1 MKRYFDGAEV
11 HWSLHNLVVVLET
24 QQVSIYWLI
33 ERPCIPLQR
42 PTINCTATI
51 YYCNWQQVKITEL
64 FRTLLIAFSALTLL
78 VGQQEGS
85 TSL

>member
-33 ERPCIPLQR
+33 ERPCIALQR
-42 PTINCTATI
+42 PTINCTATV
-51 YYCNWQQVKITEL
+51 YYCNWQ
-64 FRTLLIAFSALTLL
+64 
-78 VGQQEGS
+78 
-85 TSL
+85 